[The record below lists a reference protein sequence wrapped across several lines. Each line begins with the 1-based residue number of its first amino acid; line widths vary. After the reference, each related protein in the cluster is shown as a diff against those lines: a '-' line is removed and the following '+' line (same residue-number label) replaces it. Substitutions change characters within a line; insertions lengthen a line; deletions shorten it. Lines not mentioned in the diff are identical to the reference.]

1 MEFTTLTIEIPLLS
15 GEQAAMMQ
23 QTLYAFLDAFD
34 EYYAFAIERYH
45 QGLSNQ
51 EHINN
56 AQSNKLVQKLLNPDE
71 PF

>member
-34 EYYAFAIERYH
+34 EYYCFAIERYH
-45 QGLSNQ
+45 QELSNQ
-51 EHINN
+51 ERINN
-56 AQSNKLVQKLLNPDE
+56 DQISKLVHELLSCDD